1 MDKKIVNPQAA
12 AHTHGGCGHTFYG
25 IPPRDFSPRN
35 GSTHYAPPAH
45 VADVQFHALTHAFIY
60 REVPTNLNF
69 VVLQLERFI
78 LYRYTFP
85 QFTKITRNYV
95 AF

>member
-1 MDKKIVNPQAA
+1 MNKKIINPQAA
-12 AHTHGGCGHTFYG
+12 AHTHGGCGHTFHD

-45 VADVQFHALTHAFIY
+45 VADVQYYALTHAFIY

-69 VVLQLERFI
+69 AVLQLERFI
-78 LYRYTFP
+78 LYRYTFL
-85 QFTKITRNYV
+85 
-95 AF
+95 